1 MRNAERM
8 GGPENIRSKER
19 SFFCRLLLFDGLVR
33 SVVAE
38 SLLSKNG
45 EALPR
50 AQLFERDATQMASES
65 GVNWFAVYVGAR
77 HEKSVGEQ
85 FRLRQME
92 AFLPLYKA
100 VRRWKNGCKVNL
112 ELPLFPSYL
121 FVRIEPRERL
131 RVLQVPGVLSMVC
144 GGREPVPVPKTV
156 IESLRSAIALGQ
168 IEPHPYLV
176 VGQRVRIKSGVL
188 AGIEG
193 VLVRKKE
200 NLRVVLSLDQ
210 IMQSAAVEVEGSE
223 VEALGETRA
232 LPAAS

>member
-1 MRNAERM
+1 MC
-8 GGPENIRSKER
+8 GPENIRSKER
-19 SFFCRLLLFDGLVR
+19 RVFYPRLLFDGLVG
-33 SVVAE
+33 SAVAE
-38 SLLSKNG
+38 SLLSKDG
-45 EALPR
+45 EALPQ
-50 AQLFERDATQMASES
+50 AQLFEKNPTQTPSASRAD
-65 GVNWFAVYVGAR
+65 WFAVYVGAR

-85 FRLRQME
+85 FRLRQIE

-100 VRRWKNGCKVNL
+100 VHRWKNGCKVNL
-112 ELPLFPSYL
+112 ELPLFPNYL
-121 FVRIEPRERL
+121 FVRVDPRERL
-131 RVLQVPGVLSMVC
+131 RVLRVPGVLSMVC
-144 GGREPVPVPKTV
+144 CGREPVPVPKAV
-156 IESLRSAIALGQ
+156 IESLRTAIALGQ

-188 AGIEG
+188 AGMEG

-223 VEALGETRA
+223 VEPLGETRA